1 MKSKLL
7 FTLCFLLTLTAVIYS
22 QEIPAEKEQPLLS
35 GTPDAAGAEEQNDEA
50 SDISSED
57 GMSEDGTA
65 ADGASEG
72 EQTAGKKPAAQKLTA
87 EERQRTELEIK
98 SSTLP
103 ELAVWCRTLGLS
115 EGGSKEELIRRIRS
129 YFGLPEPKN
138 TDEKRKILIIE
149 SAQSTEYFKVELID
163 EDYARLKGDVVLTLH
178 DKGDVHKIKA
188 DEVLFNRTRN
198 IITATGKVEYRKE
211 KGDTT
216 EIFRGKN
223 ITVNIDDWDSVF
235 LDGDSEK
242 MLSSENTAYRFE
254 GTVISRSYDDVMILN
269 NAIISNANNEEA
281 LWSINASRLWLLP
294 GSDFA
299 IFNMVL
305 KVGEIPVLYFPF
317 FYYSADDLI
326 FRPVFGYRTR
336 EGGFFQTSTYIMG
349 RPKADTSEKSSI
361 TRILGSSN
369 DMEKEHNGIFL
380 RSTGKKAPKTD
391 ATTFKAIVDYYVN
404 LGLYTGIDLALPQKG
419 ILNSLDLSL
428 GTGFSRTLTMI
439 DEDYTPYAPNFD
451 GSVEWN
457 KSNLFSKTVPFRYRM
472 KTQSSLRGKYG
483 GLSWNIPFY
492 SDPYIDRDFV
502 LDRAESMDWVNMI
515 QQGAEIDEEELAKQD
530 IGAYQ
535 WQING
540 NISPSVNFLSPYVS
554 SLSVNNI
561 STTLAFKI
569 IRDDEIYKINKEHP
583 GRDFFAPD
591 KYTIYSV
598 SGSVSGTPLTIGNQT
613 SSSNTSTAEPE
624 DPLKGI
630 GKPHPPW
637 EETVKEKE
645 KKPAEDKLTPPA
657 LNKIFDLPKTGNLKF
672 SLGYQLSPTGSS
684 ELQFMSGY
692 GRWKTS
698 EDIKWSEIQS
708 ILSNLSGNGSFNFNL
723 DHGEGLFS
731 NTLTFSG
738 SGTWRDYNYMNDE
751 AEAYRTPQTTEG
763 DKDEEKIK
771 TAKKQQYGQTNYSS
785 SYTYNTTLKPLYK
798 DPIFGQSNIQYNL
811 GGTLVKSKKYE
822 DGDGPE
828 LTPQWG
834 TWKKEETKDGEE
846 ILGLKNH
853 KLSSNVAANV
863 MEKQQNLSVST
874 DLPPLDPLIQTNV
887 TFRAWISETNA
898 HIDFKKPEIIDNE
911 PNFEWK
917 IDPFHLTETLKFGN
931 ISTFSYYMVMEPED
945 DYKVT
950 TVTSSLT
957 LWDFKASFSAIKLSR
972 WEFVPNDPDNPTQGG
987 KWVQKTI
994 EEEEPSLNPRD
1005 LTFSYSKSS
1014 SEREIVKNRLGF
1026 SMNLNTRLF
1035 FDLQRHTNSNFQLTT
1050 GFTLKVNKFMDLSMS
1065 LTSENAV
1072 VFRYFKGFSGMDE
1085 YTKMYIDGPQN
1096 NLFTDIIDAFNFFD
1110 DTKRQRSG
1118 FKMKRFSFKAVHH
1131 LGDWDAT
1138 LDVSMSPYLDSES
1151 FPPKY
1156 DVNAEVS
1163 FLVQWSAI
1171 SEIKT
1176 DLKYEKRTEKWTKN

>member
-22 QEIPAEKEQPLLS
+22 QEISADKKQPLLS
-35 GTPDAAGAEEQNDEA
+35 DTPDGASTEKQSEKKDNSDLPSA
-50 SDISSED
+50 DISSVD
-57 GMSEDGTA
+57 VPSADGTSA
-65 ADGASEG
+65 G
-72 EQTAGKKPAAQKLTA
+72 EQKKEEKPKLTA
-87 EERQRTELEIK
+87 TERQRIELEIK
-98 SSTLP
+98 ASTMS

-115 EGGSKEELIRRIRS
+115 ESGTKDELAKRIRGH
-129 YFGLPEPKN
+129 FGLPEPRN
-138 TDEKRKILIIE
+138 NDIDWKILNIE

-163 EDYARLKGDVVLTLH
+163 EDYARLKGDVSLTLH

-198 IITATGKVEYRKE
+198 IITARGKVEYIKE

-216 EIFRGKN
+216 EIFRGEN
-223 ITVNIDDWDSVF
+223 ITVNIDDWNSVF
-235 LDGDSEK
+235 LEGDSEK
-242 MLSSENTAYRFE
+242 TLSSENTAYRFE

-269 NAIISNANNEEA
+269 KARISNANNEEA
-281 LWSINASRLWLLP
+281 LWSISASRLWLLP

-299 IFNMVL
+299 ILNMVL

-326 FRPVFGYRTR
+326 FHPVFGYRTR

-349 RPKADTSEKSSI
+349 RPKADTTEKSSI

-380 RSTGKKAPKTD
+380 RSTGKKATNTN
-391 ATTFKAIVDYYVN
+391 ATTLKLMADYYVN
-404 LGLYTGIDLALPQKG
+404 LGAYTGVDFTLPQTG

-428 GTGFSRTLTMI
+428 GAGFSRTLTKN
-439 DEDYTPYAPNFD
+439 DNGDYTPYAPNYD

-457 KSNLFSKTVPFRYRM
+457 ESNLFSKTVPFRYRM
-472 KTQSSLRGKYG
+472 KTQSSLKGKYG

-515 QQGAEIDEEELAKQD
+515 QQGAEIDENELSKQD

-535 WQING
+535 WQLNG
-540 NISPSVNFLSPYVS
+540 SVSPSIGFLSPYIS
-554 SLSVNNI
+554 SFSLSNI

-569 IRDDEIYKINKEHP
+569 IRDNEIYTTNKEHP

-591 KYTIYSV
+591 KYTIYSA
-598 SGSVSGTPLTIGNQT
+598 SGSVSGTPLTIGNKT
-613 SSSNTSTAEPE
+613 SSVNTSKTEPE

-630 GKPHPPW
+630 GTPRPPW
-637 EETVKEKE
+637 EDIVKNKEEKT
-645 KKPAEDKLTPPA
+645 AEDKLTPPA
-657 LNKIFDLPKTGNLKF
+657 LNKTFDIPKTGNSKF
-672 SLGYQLSPTGSS
+672 SVGYQLSPTGSS

-692 GRWKTS
+692 GRWKKS
-698 EDIKWSEIQS
+698 EDINWGEIQS
-708 ILSNLSGNGSFNFNL
+708 ILSNFSGNGSVNFNL
-723 DHGEGLFS
+723 DQGEGLFS

-738 SGTWRDYNYMNDE
+738 NGTWRDYNYLNDE
-751 AEAYRTPQTTEG
+751 AEAFLIPQQPG
-763 DKDEEKIK
+763 GAKDEEKIK
-771 TAKKQQYGQTNYSS
+771 AAKKQQYGQTNYSS

-811 GGTLVKSKKYE
+811 GGTLVKSKKYK

-834 TWKKEETKDGEE
+834 TWKKEQTKDGEE

-853 KLSSNVAANV
+853 KLSSNIAANV
-863 MEKQQNLSVST
+863 MDKQQNLSVST
-874 DLPPLDPLIQTNV
+874 DLPPLDPLVQTNA

-898 HIDFKKPEIIDNE
+898 RIDFKKPEMLDNK
-911 PNFEWK
+911 PNDEWK
-917 IDPFHLTETLKFGN
+917 IDPLYLTETLKFGN

-945 DYKVT
+945 DYKIT

-957 LWDFKASFSAIKLSR
+957 LWDFKASFSAVKLNR
-972 WEFVPNDPDNPTQGG
+972 WEFVLTNPDSPTQGG
-987 KWVQKTI
+987 KWVQKTS

-1014 SEREIVKNRLGF
+1014 PEKSIIKNRLSF
-1026 SMNLNTRLF
+1026 SLNLNTRLF
-1035 FDLQRHTNSNFQLTT
+1035 YDLQRYTNSNFQLTA
-1050 GFTLKVNKFMDLSMS
+1050 GFSLKVNKFMDLSLS

-1072 VFRYFKGFSGMDE
+1072 IFRYFKGFSGMEE

-1118 FKMKRFSFKAVHH
+1118 FKMKRFNFRAVHH

-1138 LDVSMSPYLDSES
+1138 LDVSMSPYLDSQS